1 MNCKRTQ
8 ELIMTDY
15 SDNEANDAL
24 RKDVE
29 RHLNS
34 CNGCRDFKRNLEEAA
49 IQPFRTTEKVK
60 PPDFVWNRIK
70 ENITSEKEEKRNV
83 LFNLRD
89 SLYNVF
95 AVRKPAF
102 AVTAVIVTII
112 IALFLARPPFNG
124 TKLVNN
130 YVGEQI
136 EFLILLDV
144 NATDSLDGE
153 YADLGT
159 SIEEYLL

>member
-1 MNCKRTQ
+1 MNCKKTQ

-29 RHLNS
+29 RHLDS
-34 CNGCRDFKRNLEEAA
+34 CNGCKDFKRNLQEAA
-49 IQPFRTTEKVK
+49 IRPFRTAEKVK

-70 ENITSEKEEKRNV
+70 ESIASGKEEKRNV

-102 AVTAVIVTII
+102 AVTAVIVTVI
-112 IALFLARPPFNG
+112 IALFLARPPLNG
-124 TKLVNN
+124 TELINS

-136 EFLILLDV
+136 EFLTLLDV
-144 NATDSLDGE
+144 DATDSLDGE
-153 YADLGT
+153 YRDLDT